1 MSFRKA
7 LLSLVSHSPLVA
19 ALLLLNS
26 CRSPEPVWNDDGRTM
41 TDLRVLRHRNR
52 PSVELDRGVKLYA
65 DSIHFTDKSRRTG
78 EAAGRVF
85 MDVEPS
91 ARYKWM
97 VEHGYADRATFDRR
111 ASVVM
116 LAGKPMLEREHMTM
130 IATEDY
136 TTMHVQWFGQM
147 AHVHVKG
154 PTRTDFAKSHPI
166 PPDALPPP
174 SATPPPLPPAKSHTG
189 PALGKK

>member
-1 MSFRKA
+1 MSFRKV
-7 LLSLVSHSPLVA
+7 LLSLVSRSPLVA
-19 ALLLLNS
+19 ALFLLNS

-52 PSVELDRGVKLYA
+52 PSVALDRGVKLYA
-65 DSIHFTDKSRRTG
+65 DSINYTSKRRRTG

-85 MDVEPS
+85 LDVEPS

-97 VEHGYADRATFDRR
+97 IEHGYGDRATFDRR
-111 ASVVM
+111 ASVVV
-116 LAGKPMLEREHMTM
+116 LGGKPMLEREHMTM

-136 TTMHVQWFGQM
+136 TTMHVQWFGPT
-147 AHVHVKG
+147 AHVHVEG

-166 PPDALPPP
+166 PPDALPPR
-174 SATPPPLPPAKSHTG
+174 TPLPPAPPAKPRTG